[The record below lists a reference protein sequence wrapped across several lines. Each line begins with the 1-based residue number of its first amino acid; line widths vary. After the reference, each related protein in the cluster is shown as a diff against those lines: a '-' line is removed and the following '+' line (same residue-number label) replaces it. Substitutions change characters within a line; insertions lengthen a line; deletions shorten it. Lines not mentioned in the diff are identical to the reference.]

1 MNRLADRLSSGDSRA
16 LARAASFV
24 ENRTEAGRN
33 LIKDL
38 FPYTG
43 RAAVIGVTG
52 APGVGKSSLVNSM
65 IRILRAKAKTVAVIA
80 VDPTSPFSHGAILG
94 DRVRMEEH
102 YADAG
107 VFIRS
112 MATRGQLGGL
122 GPATLELAMLADA
135 AGFDFVMIETVGVGQ
150 DEIEVGDSADVTIV
164 VLAPGFGD
172 DVQALKAGV
181 MEIAD
186 IFAINKAD
194 LSGAEKLEQ
203 ELRMMQSL
211 GAKTSQEDEVPIC
224 QVVAIENRGV
234 EDLLTTILQVH
245 SKAGRSALQADVWE
259 RRIQTQLRERLVL
272 EIPQSAIRECALAVA
287 ERRTD
292 PFTALDSLSALLR
305 Q

>member
-1 MNRLADRLSSGDSRA
+1 
-16 LARAASFV
+16 
-24 ENRTEAGRN
+24 
-33 LIKDL
+33 L

>member
-1 MNRLADRLSSGDSRA
+1 
-16 LARAASFV
+16 
-24 ENRTEAGRN
+24 
-33 LIKDL
+33 
-38 FPYTG
+38 
-43 RAAVIGVTG
+43 
-52 APGVGKSSLVNSM
+52 
-65 IRILRAKAKTVAVIA
+65 
-80 VDPTSPFSHGAILG
+80 
-94 DRVRMEEH
+94 
-102 YADAG
+102 
-107 VFIRS
+107 
-112 MATRGQLGGL
+112 
-122 GPATLELAMLADA
+122 
-135 AGFDFVMIETVGVGQ
+135 VGVGQ
-150 DEIEVGDSADVTIV
+150 DEIEVGDLADVTVV

-186 IFAINKAD
+186 VFAINKAD
-194 LSGAEKLEQ
+194 LPDAGKLEQ
-203 ELRMMQSL
+203 ELRMMQGL

-224 QVVAIENRGV
+224 QVVATEHRGV